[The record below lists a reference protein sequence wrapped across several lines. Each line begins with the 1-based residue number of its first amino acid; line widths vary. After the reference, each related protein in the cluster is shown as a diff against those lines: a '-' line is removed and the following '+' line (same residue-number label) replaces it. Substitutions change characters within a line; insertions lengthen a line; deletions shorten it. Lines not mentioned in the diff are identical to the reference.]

1 MVSCRYSLKKSTAHL
16 FSPGQNPGALSARCL
31 IVLAAAGLKGAQGGD
46 ELEPPW
52 RLQWEMVRM
61 YGGCM
66 VDVPVR

>member
-1 MVSCRYSLKKSTAHL
+1 MYSNIWQ
-16 FSPGQNPGALSARCL
+16 GL